1 MDNFKNNR
9 IIDIK
14 DLVKFCRF
22 YNGEENNPFKEQNRS
37 MLWFYE
43 LSWCNDMLNDSKSL
57 SIAIEEYV
65 QIGLGSFEMRD
76 GVPLSLKALLFNRY
90 AKGCYSISDAVEPFK
105 KFYKKYYY

>member
-22 YNGEENNPFKEQNRS
+22 YNGEENNPFEEQNRS

-105 KFYKKYYY
+105 KFYKKYY